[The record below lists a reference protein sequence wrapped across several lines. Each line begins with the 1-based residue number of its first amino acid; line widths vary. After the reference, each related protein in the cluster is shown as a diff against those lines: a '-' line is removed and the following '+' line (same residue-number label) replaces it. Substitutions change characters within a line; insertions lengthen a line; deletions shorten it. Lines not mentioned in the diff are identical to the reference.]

1 MNAVEQRTAQNC
13 TFETLHRVYFCD
25 AWRTQPVL
33 GAPESDLVLPPH
45 PGLLTQGCY
54 WPPRNAE
61 EEILSVS
68 DIAAETDDQACQT
81 PSSPEAADAVMTDEE

>member
-1 MNAVEQRTAQNC
+1 MMRGEHSRS
-13 TFETLHRVYFCD
+13 
-25 AWRTQPVL
+25 

-54 WPPRNAE
+54 WPPQNAE
-61 EEILSVS
+61 EEVLSVS

-81 PSSPEAADAVMTDEE
+81 PTSPEAPMPL